1 MRSLLKQLDAGELTE
16 LTRANVFAVLEVL
29 FAGAPLLL
37 LYAVIAA
44 LLAGTA
50 GLAGL
55 LPYLALLGLCFA
67 AQALCSVRSVVAAC
81 LFAYG
86 TGASLRLRLGE
97 HLRRLPLGYFKAAG
111 AGNMVETLL
120 LDVFNVELATSTMY
134 NKLVAAAA
142 LPVIVGVI
150 LALIDVRLT
159 LLLAVTVP
167 PALLFLW
174 HSRKALDARSAAT
187 LSARRE
193 ASSRILEYVRGIRTI
208 KSLNRAGSAFGRLDA
223 ALAGLRD
230 RNIALESAMGPT
242 SEIYSCIA
250 ALGFALLI
258 VAGSALWREGQ
269 VALPVLLL
277 FMIASLKFYQP
288 IMGIA
293 PYFSMV
299 RHLRHSGENIRSVLV
314 VAPQEGRV
322 MDLPTK
328 DLGVRFEHVRFGYDD
343 REVLRDISFTAPP
356 RSMTALVG
364 PSGAGKTTV
373 ANLLARFWDPDGG
386 RILVGGQDVRGID
399 PETLLGR
406 IAMVMQDSHIFHD
419 TVANNIR
426 FGKPDASH
434 EAVEAAAK
442 AARFH
447 ECATRLPDGYDTVLG
462 EGGATLSGGEK
473 RRIAIA
479 RAILKDAPIVVLD
492 EATASLDPENE
503 GAIQEAFTALAAS
516 RTVFVIA
523 HRLSTIRYADQIL
536 FLDDGAVV
544 EQGGFDQLLARNGR
558 FRRFWDLQQHA
569 KGWKINRQGQA

>member
-1 MRSLLKQLDAGELTE
+1 MRSLLKQLDAGELAS
-16 LTRANVFAVLEVL
+16 LNKANVFAVLEVL
-29 FAGAPLLL
+29 FAGAPLLV

-50 GLAGL
+50 GFAGL

-120 LDVFNVELATSTMY
+120 LDVFNIELATSTMY
-134 NKLVAAAA
+134 NKLVASVT

-159 LLLAVTVP
+159 LLLVATVP

-174 HSRKALDARSAAT
+174 YSRKALDARSAAT
-187 LSARRE
+187 LSARRT

-208 KSLNRAGSAFGRLDA
+208 KSFNRTGAAFGRLDD

-230 RNIALESAMGPT
+230 RSIALESTMGPT

-258 VAGSALWREGQ
+258 VAGCGLWKDGQ

-293 PYFSMV
+293 PYFSMI
-299 RHLRHSGENIRSVLV
+299 RHLRHSGDNIRAVLTV
-314 VAPQEGRV
+314 PPQEGKATP
-322 MDLPTK
+322 LPAK
-328 DLGVRFEHVRFGYDD
+328 DLGVRFNHVCFAYGDH
-343 REVLRDISFTAPP
+343 EVLRGISFTAPP

-373 ANLLARFWDPDGG
+373 ANLLARFWDPAGG
-386 RILVGGQDVRGID
+386 RILVGGQDVRHID
-399 PETLLGR
+399 PEILLGR
-406 IAMVMQDSHIFHD
+406 IAMVMQDTHIFHD
-419 TVANNIR
+419 TAAENIR
-426 FGKPDASH
+426 FGKPGASH
-434 EAVEAAAK
+434 EAVVAAAK
-442 AARFH
+442 AARCH
-447 ECATRLPDGYDTVLG
+447 ERITRLPQGYDTVLG
-462 EGGATLSGGEK
+462 EGGATLSGGE
-473 RRIAIA
+473 RRRLAIA
-479 RAILKDAPIVVLD
+479 RAILKDAPIVILD

-516 RTVFVIA
+516 KTVFVIA

-536 FLDDGAVV
+536 FLEEGVV
-544 EQGGFDQLLARNGR
+544 AEQGGFEQLLARNGR

-569 KGWKINRQGQA
+569 RGWKINRSGQA

>member
-1 MRSLLKQLDAGELTE
+1 MRSLLKQLDAGELAS
-16 LTRANVFAVLEVL
+16 LNKANVFAVLEVL
-29 FAGAPLLL
+29 FAGAPLFA

-44 LLAGTA
+44 LVAGTA
-50 GLAGL
+50 GFAGL
-55 LPYLALLGLCFA
+55 APCLGLLGLCFA

-111 AGNMVETLL
+111 AGDMVETLL

-134 NKLVAAAA
+134 NKLVASVT

-150 LALIDVRLT
+150 LALIDLRLT
-159 LLLAVTVP
+159 LLLVAAVP

-174 HSRKALDARSAAT
+174 YSRKALDARSAAA
-187 LSARRE
+187 LGARRA

-208 KSLNRAGSAFGRLDA
+208 KSFNRTGAAFGRLDD

-230 RNIALESAMGPT
+230 RSIALESTMGPT

-258 VAGSALWREGQ
+258 VAGCALWRDGQ

-299 RHLRHSGENIRSVLV
+299 RHLRHSGDNIRAVLAV
-314 VAPQEGRV
+314 PVQEGKV
-322 MDLPTK
+322 TPLPDK
-328 DLGVRFEHVRFGYDD
+328 DLGVRFDHVRFAYGDH
-343 REVLRDISFTAPP
+343 EVLRGVSFTAPP

-386 RILVGGQDVRGID
+386 RILVGGQDVRRMD
-399 PETLLGR
+399 PEILLGR
-406 IAMVMQDSHIFHD
+406 IAMVMQDTHIFHD
-419 TVANNIR
+419 TAEANIR
-426 FGKPDASH
+426 FGKPGASH
-434 EAVEAAAK
+434 EAVVAAAT
-442 AARFH
+442 AARCH
-447 ECATRLPDGYDTVLG
+447 ERIIRLPQGYDTVLG

-479 RAILKDAPIVVLD
+479 RAILKDAPIVILD

-503 GAIQEAFTALAAS
+503 GAVQEAFTALAAAK
-516 RTVFVIA
+516 TVFVIA

-536 FLDDGAVV
+536 FLEDGVV
-544 EQGGFDQLLARNGR
+544 AEHGGFEQLLARNGR

-569 KGWKINRQGQA
+569 RGWKINRSGQA